1 MDYKEHSYEEKTQEL
16 VQKAKENGS
25 QYKDNKKPDTEV
37 KTSNDGKGAKN
48 GRAIDLSPDSTDSG
62 KTNSGAKASK
72 NNKKVEFRNL
82 VGELSLR
89 PYNHTMKVGLAST
102 VRLMGFGKYLSGHY
116 FVKKRSFSISGGSV
130 MNMSLT
136 VIKTRF
142 GENLKAYVDDY
153 NKDGIKVS
161 KNETTKT
168 STSGASSSASSS
180 ASSGSPSYNDSGED
194 YTSSAS
200 SSANSSS
207 NSSDDSN
214 DEVVYTGG
222 GTFQ

>member
-1 MDYKEHSYEEKTQEL
+1 MDYKKHSYIEVTQEL
-16 VQKAKENGS
+16 VAKSKETGS
-25 QYKDNKKPDTEV
+25 QYVANKKPDTEV
-37 KTSNDGKGAKN
+37 KTSNN
-48 GRAIDLSPDSTDSG
+48 GVGDKSGNAIDLSPDSTDSG

-130 MNMSLT
+130 MNMTLT

-161 KNETTKT
+161 KNETNKT
-168 STSGASSSASSS
+168 SATSTTST
-180 ASSGSPSYNDSGED
+180 ASSGSPTYNGSGED
-194 YTSSAS
+194 YTSNAS
-200 SSANSSS
+200 PSANSSS
-207 NSSDDSN
+207 ASDDSN

>member
-1 MDYKEHSYEEKTQEL
+1 MDYKKHSYIEVTQEL
-16 VQKAKENGS
+16 VAKSKETGS
-25 QYKDNKKPDTEV
+25 QYVANKKPDTEV
-37 KTSNDGKGAKN
+37 KSSNN
-48 GRAIDLSPDSTDSG
+48 GVGEKSGNAIDLSPDSTDSG

-168 STSGASSSASSS
+168 STSGASSSASS
-180 ASSGSPSYNDSGED
+180 GSPSYNDSGED

-200 SSANSSS
+200 SSTNSSS
-207 NSSDDSN
+207 SASDDSN

>member
-1 MDYKEHSYEEKTQEL
+1 MDYKKHSYVEVTQEL
-16 VQKAKENGS
+16 VAKSKETGS
-25 QYKDNKKPDTEV
+25 QYVANKKPDTEV
-37 KTSNDGKGAKN
+37 KTSNN
-48 GRAIDLSPDSTDSG
+48 GVGEKSGNAIDLSPDSTDSG

-82 VGELSLR
+82 VGELALR

-130 MNMSLT
+130 MNMTLT
-136 VIKTRF
+136 VVKTRF

-168 STSGASSSASSS
+168 STSGASSTT
-180 ASSGSPSYNDSGED
+180 SSGSPSYNDSGED
-194 YTSSAS
+194 YTSSS
-200 SSANSSS
+200 PSSANSSS
-207 NSSDDSN
+207 SASDDSN

>member
-1 MDYKEHSYEEKTQEL
+1 MDYKKHSYIEVTQEL
-16 VQKAKENGS
+16 VAKSKETGS
-25 QYKDNKKPDTEV
+25 QYVANKKPDTEV
-37 KTSNDGKGAKN
+37 KTSNN
-48 GRAIDLSPDSTDSG
+48 GVGEKSGNAIDLSPDSTDSG

-82 VGELSLR
+82 VGELALR
-89 PYNHTMKVGLAST
+89 PYNRTMKVGLAST

-130 MNMSLT
+130 MDMKLT

-153 NKDGIKVS
+153 SKDGIKVS
-161 KNETTKT
+161 KNETTSKT
-168 STSGASSSASSS
+168 NSTGSSSTDN
-180 ASSGSPSYNDSGED
+180 SGSPTYNGSGED
-194 YTSSAS
+194 YTSNTSPSADS
-200 SSANSSS
+200 SN
-207 NSSDDSN
+207 NSSDNSS

-222 GTFQ
+222 GTFE

>member
-1 MDYKEHSYEEKTQEL
+1 MDYKKHSYIEVTQEL
-16 VQKAKENGS
+16 VAKSKETGS
-25 QYKDNKKPDTEV
+25 QYVANKKPDTEV
-37 KTSNDGKGAKN
+37 KTSNN
-48 GRAIDLSPDSTDSG
+48 GVGEKSGNAIDLSPDSTDSG

-130 MNMSLT
+130 MDMKLT
-136 VIKTRF
+136 VVKTRF

-161 KNETTKT
+161 KNETTSKT
-168 STSGASSSASSS
+168 NSTGSSSTDN
-180 ASSGSPSYNDSGED
+180 SGSPTYNGSGED
-194 YTSSAS
+194 YTSNTSPSADS
-200 SSANSSS
+200 SN
-207 NSSDDSN
+207 NSSDNSS

-222 GTFQ
+222 GTFE

>member
-1 MDYKEHSYEEKTQEL
+1 MDYKKHSYVEVTQEL
-16 VQKAKENGS
+16 VAKSKETGS
-25 QYKDNKKPDTEV
+25 QYVANKKPDTEV
-37 KTSNDGKGAKN
+37 KTSNN
-48 GRAIDLSPDSTDSG
+48 GVGEKSGNAIDLSPDSTDSG

-82 VGELSLR
+82 VGELALR

-130 MNMSLT
+130 MNMTLT
-136 VIKTRF
+136 VVKTRF

-168 STSGASSSASSS
+168 STSGASST

-194 YTSSAS
+194 YTSSS
-200 SSANSSS
+200 PSSANSSS
-207 NSSDDSN
+207 SASDDSN

>member
-1 MDYKEHSYEEKTQEL
+1 MDYKKHSYIEVTQEL
-16 VQKAKENGS
+16 VAKSKETGS
-25 QYKDNKKPDTEV
+25 QYVANKKPDTEV
-37 KTSNDGKGAKN
+37 KTSNN
-48 GRAIDLSPDSTDSG
+48 GVGEKSGNAIDLSPDSTDSG

-82 VGELSLR
+82 VGEVALR
-89 PYNHTMKVGLAST
+89 PYNKTMKVGLAST

-130 MNMSLT
+130 MNMKLT

-161 KNETTKT
+161 KNETTTSKT
-168 STSGASSSASSS
+168 TTTGSSST
-180 ASSGSPSYNDSGED
+180 ASSGSPTYNDSGED
-194 YTSSAS
+194 YTSNAP
-200 SSANSSS
+200 SSADSSS

-214 DEVVYTGG
+214 DEVVYTGS
-222 GTFQ
+222 GTFE

>member
-1 MDYKEHSYEEKTQEL
+1 MDYKKHSYIEVTQEL
-16 VQKAKENGS
+16 VAKSKESGS
-25 QYKDNKKPDTEV
+25 QYVANKKPDTEV
-37 KTSNDGKGAKN
+37 KTSNN
-48 GRAIDLSPDSTDSG
+48 GVGEKSGNAIDLSPDSTDSG

-82 VGELSLR
+82 VGELALR
-89 PYNHTMKVGLAST
+89 PYTRTMKVGLAST

-130 MNMSLT
+130 MDMKLT
-136 VIKTRF
+136 VVKTRF

-161 KNETTKT
+161 KNETTSKT
-168 STSGASSSASSS
+168 NSTGSSSTDNSV
-180 ASSGSPSYNDSGED
+180 SPTYNGSGED
-194 YTSSAS
+194 YTSNTSPSADS
-200 SSANSSS
+200 SN
-207 NSSDDSN
+207 NSSDNSS

-222 GTFQ
+222 GTFE

>member
-1 MDYKEHSYEEKTQEL
+1 MDYKKHSYVEVTQEL
-16 VQKAKENGS
+16 VAKAKKTDS
-25 QYKDNKKPDTEV
+25 QYVSNKKPDTEV
-37 KTSNDGKGAKN
+37 KTSNN
-48 GRAIDLSPDSTDSG
+48 GVGEKSGNAIDLSPDSTDSG

-168 STSGASSSASSS
+168 STSGASSSASS
-180 ASSGSPSYNDSGED
+180 GSPSYNDSGED

-207 NSSDDSN
+207 ASDDSN

>member
-1 MDYKEHSYEEKTQEL
+1 MDYKKHSYIEVTQEL
-16 VQKAKENGS
+16 VAKSKETGS
-25 QYKDNKKPDTEV
+25 QYVANKKPDTEV
-37 KTSNDGKGAKN
+37 KTSNN
-48 GRAIDLSPDSTDSG
+48 GVGEKSGNAIDLSPDSTDSG

-82 VGELSLR
+82 VGELALR
-89 PYNHTMKVGLAST
+89 PYNRTMKVGLAST

-130 MNMSLT
+130 MDMKLT

-161 KNETTKT
+161 KNETTSKT
-168 STSGASSSASSS
+168 NSTGSSSTDN
-180 ASSGSPSYNDSGED
+180 SGSPTYNGSGED
-194 YTSSAS
+194 YTSNTSPSADS
-200 SSANSSS
+200 SNNSPDNSS
-207 NSSDDSN
+207 

>member
-1 MDYKEHSYEEKTQEL
+1 MDYKKHSYVEVTQEL
-16 VQKAKENGS
+16 VAEAKKTDS
-25 QYKDNKKPDTEV
+25 QYVSNKKPDTEV
-37 KTSNDGKGAKN
+37 KTSNN
-48 GRAIDLSPDSTDSG
+48 GVGDKSGNAIDLSPDSTDSG

-130 MNMSLT
+130 MNMKLT

-161 KNETTKT
+161 KNETTSKT
-168 STSGASSSASSS
+168 NSTGSSSTDN
-180 ASSGSPSYNDSGED
+180 SGSPTYNGSGED

-207 NSSDDSN
+207 ASDDSN

>member
-1 MDYKEHSYEEKTQEL
+1 MDYKKHSYVEVTQEL
-16 VQKAKENGS
+16 VAEAKKTDS
-25 QYKDNKKPDTEV
+25 QYVSNKKPDTEV
-37 KTSNDGKGAKN
+37 KTSNN
-48 GRAIDLSPDSTDSG
+48 GVGEKSGNAIDLSPDSTDSG

-161 KNETTKT
+161 KNETTET
-168 STSGASSSASSS
+168 STSGASSS

-207 NSSDDSN
+207 ASDDSN

>member
-1 MDYKEHSYEEKTQEL
+1 MDYKKHSYIEVTQEL
-16 VQKAKENGS
+16 VAKSKETGS
-25 QYKDNKKPDTEV
+25 QYVANKKPDTEV
-37 KTSNDGKGAKN
+37 KTSNN
-48 GRAIDLSPDSTDSG
+48 GVGDKSGNAIDLSPDSTDSG

-130 MNMSLT
+130 MNMTLT

-161 KNETTKT
+161 KNETNKT
-168 STSGASSSASSS
+168 SATSTTST
-180 ASSGSPSYNDSGED
+180 ASSGSPTYNGSGED

-207 NSSDDSN
+207 ASDDSN

>member
-1 MDYKEHSYEEKTQEL
+1 MDYKKHSYVEVTQEL
-16 VQKAKENGS
+16 VAEAKKTDS
-25 QYKDNKKPDTEV
+25 QYVANKKPDTEV
-37 KTSNDGKGAKN
+37 KTSNKGVGEKSGN
-48 GRAIDLSPDSTDSG
+48 AIDLSPDSTDSG

-161 KNETTKT
+161 KNETTSKT
-168 STSGASSSASSS
+168 NSTGSSSTAN
-180 ASSGSPSYNDSGED
+180 SGSPTYNGSGED

-200 SSANSSS
+200 SSADYSN
-207 NSSDDSN
+207 NSSDNSS

>member
-1 MDYKEHSYEEKTQEL
+1 MDYKKHSYVEVTQEL
-16 VQKAKENGS
+16 VSEAKKTDS
-25 QYKDNKKPDTEV
+25 QYVSNKKPDTEV
-37 KTSNDGKGAKN
+37 KTSNN
-48 GRAIDLSPDSTDSG
+48 GVGDKSGNAIDLSPDSTDSG

-168 STSGASSSASSS
+168 STSGASSSASS
-180 ASSGSPSYNDSGED
+180 GSPSYNDSGED

-200 SSANSSS
+200 SSANSYS
-207 NSSDDSN
+207 SSDDSN

>member
-1 MDYKEHSYEEKTQEL
+1 MDYKKHSYIEVTQEL
-16 VQKAKENGS
+16 VAKSKESGS
-25 QYKDNKKPDTEV
+25 QYVANKKPDTEV
-37 KTSNDGKGAKN
+37 KTSNN
-48 GRAIDLSPDSTDSG
+48 GVGEKSGNAIDLSPDSTDSG

-82 VGELSLR
+82 VGELALR
-89 PYNHTMKVGLAST
+89 PYNRTMKVGLAST

-130 MNMSLT
+130 MDMKLT
-136 VIKTRF
+136 VVKTRF

-161 KNETTKT
+161 KNETTSKT
-168 STSGASSSASSS
+168 NSTGSSSTDN
-180 ASSGSPSYNDSGED
+180 SGSPTYNGSGED
-194 YTSSAS
+194 YTSNTS
-200 SSANSSS
+200 SSADSSN
-207 NSSDDSN
+207 NSSDNSS

-222 GTFQ
+222 GTFE

>member
-1 MDYKEHSYEEKTQEL
+1 MDYKKHSYVEVTQEL
-16 VQKAKENGS
+16 VAEAKKTDS
-25 QYKDNKKPDTEV
+25 QYVSNKKPDTEV
-37 KTSNDGKGAKN
+37 KTSNKGVGEKSGN
-48 GRAIDLSPDSTDSG
+48 AIDLSPDSTDSG

-194 YTSSAS
+194 YTSSTS

-207 NSSDDSN
+207 SASDDSN

>member
-1 MDYKEHSYEEKTQEL
+1 MDYKKHSYVEVTQEL
-16 VQKAKENGS
+16 VAEAKKTDS
-25 QYKDNKKPDTEV
+25 QYVANKKPDTGV
-37 KTSNDGKGAKN
+37 KTSNN
-48 GRAIDLSPDSTDSG
+48 GVGEKSGNAIDLSPDSTDSG

-82 VGELSLR
+82 VGELALR

-130 MNMSLT
+130 MNMTLT
-136 VIKTRF
+136 VVKTRF

-168 STSGASSSASSS
+168 STSGASST
-180 ASSGSPSYNDSGED
+180 ASSGSPTYNGSGED
-194 YTSSAS
+194 YTSSS
-200 SSANSSS
+200 PSSANSSS
-207 NSSDDSN
+207 SASDDSN

>member
-1 MDYKEHSYEEKTQEL
+1 MDYKKHSYIEVTQEL
-16 VQKAKENGS
+16 VAKSKETGS
-25 QYKDNKKPDTEV
+25 QYVANKKPDTEV
-37 KTSNDGKGAKN
+37 KTSNN
-48 GRAIDLSPDSTDSG
+48 GVGEKSGNAIDLSPDSTDSG

-82 VGELSLR
+82 VGELALR
-89 PYNHTMKVGLAST
+89 PYNRTMKVGLAST

-130 MNMSLT
+130 MDMKLT
-136 VIKTRF
+136 VVKTRF

-161 KNETTKT
+161 KNETSSKT
-168 STSGASSSASSS
+168 NSTGSSSTDN
-180 ASSGSPSYNDSGED
+180 SGSPTYNGSGED
-194 YTSSAS
+194 YTSNTSPSADS
-200 SSANSSS
+200 SN
-207 NSSDDSN
+207 NSSDNSS

-222 GTFQ
+222 GTFE

>member
-1 MDYKEHSYEEKTQEL
+1 MDYKKHSYIEVTQEL
-16 VQKAKENGS
+16 VAESKKTGS
-25 QYKDNKKPDTEV
+25 QYVANKKPDTEV
-37 KTSNDGKGAKN
+37 KTSNN
-48 GRAIDLSPDSTDSG
+48 GVGEKSGNAIDLSPDSTDSG

-82 VGELSLR
+82 VGELALR
-89 PYNHTMKVGLAST
+89 PYNRTMKVGLAST

-130 MNMSLT
+130 MDMKLT

-161 KNETTKT
+161 KNETTSKT
-168 STSGASSSASSS
+168 ASNSTGASST
-180 ASSGSPSYNDSGED
+180 ASSGSPTYNDSGED
-194 YTSSAS
+194 YTSNTS
-200 SSANSSS
+200 SSADSSS
-207 NSSDDSN
+207 NSSDDSS

>member
-1 MDYKEHSYEEKTQEL
+1 MDYKKHSYIEVTQEL
-16 VQKAKENGS
+16 VAKSKETGS
-25 QYKDNKKPDTEV
+25 QYVANKKPDTEV
-37 KTSNDGKGAKN
+37 KTSNKGVGEKSGN
-48 GRAIDLSPDSTDSG
+48 AIDLSPDSTDSG

-168 STSGASSSASSS
+168 STSGASSSASS
-180 ASSGSPSYNDSGED
+180 GSPSYNDSGED

-207 NSSDDSN
+207 ASDDSN

>member
-1 MDYKEHSYEEKTQEL
+1 MDYKKHSYVEVTEGLVAESKKTS
-16 VQKAKENGS
+16 S
-25 QYKDNKKPDTEV
+25 QYVANKKPDTEV
-37 KTSNDGKGAKN
+37 KTSNN
-48 GRAIDLSPDSTDSG
+48 GVGDKSSNAIDLSPDSTDSG

-82 VGELSLR
+82 VGELALR

-161 KNETTKT
+161 KNETTTSQT
-168 STSGASSSASSS
+168 STTGSSSTT
-180 ASSGSPSYNDSGED
+180 SSGSPTYNDSGED
-194 YTSSAS
+194 YTSSNS

-207 NSSDDSN
+207 SSSDDSN

>member
-1 MDYKEHSYEEKTQEL
+1 MDYKKHSYIEVTQEL
-16 VQKAKENGS
+16 VAKSKETGS
-25 QYKDNKKPDTEV
+25 QYVANKKPDTEV
-37 KTSNDGKGAKN
+37 KTSNN
-48 GRAIDLSPDSTDSG
+48 GVGEKSGNAIDLSPDSTDSG

-116 FVKKRSFSISGGSV
+116 FVKKRSFSISGSSV

-136 VIKTRF
+136 VVKTRF

-168 STSGASSSASSS
+168 STSGASSSASS
-180 ASSGSPSYNDSGED
+180 GSPSYNDSGED
-194 YTSSAS
+194 YTSSAP

-207 NSSDDSN
+207 SASDDSN